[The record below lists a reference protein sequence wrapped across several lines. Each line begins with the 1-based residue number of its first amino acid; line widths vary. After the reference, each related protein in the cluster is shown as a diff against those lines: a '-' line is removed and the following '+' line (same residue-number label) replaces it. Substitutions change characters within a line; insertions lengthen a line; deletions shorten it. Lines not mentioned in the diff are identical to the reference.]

1 MTNSFYQDAVK
12 VFDNLDYKSYMRE
25 YLGKDA
31 KYLKWLYDRKYYFI
45 ACEFMAMLEEFDRF
59 ISNERDEFEPTSAY
73 LRNGYERSL
82 SNKYRKCLKDTLIY
96 KYDLRWDDWDK
107 IDEEIFNHK
116 NYSAQRW
123 IDEYKILNEERE
135 VK

>member
-25 YLGKDA
+25 YLGTNVD
-31 KYLKWLYDRKYYFI
+31 LCEYDKKYYFI
-45 ACEFMAMLEEFDRF
+45 ACELMAMLEEFDRF
-59 ISNERDEFEPTSAY
+59 ISDERDEFEPTSAY
-73 LRNGYERSL
+73 LRNGYERGL
-82 SNKYRKCLKDTLIY
+82 SNKYRKCLKDALIY
-96 KYDLRWDDWDK
+96 KYDLRWNDWDK

-116 NYSAQRW
+116 HYSAQQW